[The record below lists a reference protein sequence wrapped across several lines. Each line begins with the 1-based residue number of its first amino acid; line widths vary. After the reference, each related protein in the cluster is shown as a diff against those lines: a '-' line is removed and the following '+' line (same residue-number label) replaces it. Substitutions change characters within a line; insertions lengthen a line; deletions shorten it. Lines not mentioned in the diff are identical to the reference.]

1 MHPKGISSKTQGR
14 FIDKELL
21 LFDLD
26 GTLIDSTKDLALSV
40 NYMLRTLKRDEF
52 SNDLID
58 MWVGNG
64 AQILVKRALSGGV
77 TIDENINKAYFE
89 EALSLFLEYYK
100 NNLCHSTIPYEN
112 VVSTLE
118 KLQKFRYKMVII
130 TNKPVAFVEPIL
142 VALELDSYFD
152 FFIGGDS
159 LAQKKPSP
167 EPLLHVCN
175 ELNISPLKS
184 IMIGDSKNDILAAK
198 AANIESIAVSYGHN
212 YGEDIR
218 IYNPNVTVDD
228 FADILG
234 FLKL

>member
-1 MHPKGISSKTQGR
+1 MYPKGK
-14 FIDKELL
+14 FINKELL

-52 SNDLID
+52 PKGLID

-64 AQILVKRALSGGV
+64 AQVLVKRALSGSI
-77 TIDENINKAYFE
+77 TIDEKIDRTYFE

-100 NNLCHSTIPYEN
+100 NNLCKFTLPYKNVIP
-112 VVSTLE
+112 TLE
-118 KLQKFRYKMVII
+118 KLQKSGYKIVII
-130 TNKPVAFVEPIL
+130 TNKPISFVEPIL
-142 VALELDSYFD
+142 VGLGLDSYFD

-167 EPLLHVCN
+167 EPLLYVCKKF
-175 ELNISPLKS
+175 NISPSKTV
-184 IMIGDSKNDILAAK
+184 MIGDSKNDIVAAK
-198 AANIESIAVSYGHN
+198 AANIDSIAVSYGHN
-212 YGEDIR
+212 YGEDIST
-218 IYNPNVTVDD
+218 YNPNVTIDN

-234 FLKL
+234 LLEL